1 MSDARLDSIEQQLHR
16 LSNTIEQLVKHPNF
30 QPQPQALP
38 VRAVPDGSLQ
48 NPVELYEKITMMVE
62 EALVRQKLEL
72 DEQLAS
78 VEIPFE
84 QLLQPD
90 QWNFAQLSRVNLT
103 CVSLNFSQ
111 KVIQPRKAKTTTKS
125 IIRDLD
131 QIQLHFDHMLREARE
146 WLTQQPRD
154 EKADKMFWES
164 HTRLFKALAVEKLAV
179 LDVLVQ
185 RGPEAAES

>member
-38 VRAVPDGSLQ
+38 VQAVPDGSPQ

-72 DEQLAS
+72 DKQLAS

-111 KVIQPRKAKTTTKS
+111 KVIQPRKDKTTTKS

-164 HTRLFKALAVEKLAV
+164 HTRLFKVLAVEKLAV
-179 LDVLVQ
+179 LDVL
-185 RGPEAAES
+185 